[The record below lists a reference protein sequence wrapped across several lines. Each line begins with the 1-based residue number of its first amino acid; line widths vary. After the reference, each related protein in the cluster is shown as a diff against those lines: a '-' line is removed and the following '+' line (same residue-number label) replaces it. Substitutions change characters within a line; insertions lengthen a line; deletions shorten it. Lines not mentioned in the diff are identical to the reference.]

1 MRRGLFLKILVGLSF
16 LSFLI
21 SFCITEPTDISAE
34 DQKEKPLYTDYRV
47 GPENVLNIDVYYG
60 KGEKF
65 SQKVKVSSDGYI
77 TFPFL
82 GKVKIGGLT
91 VSEVEQKLKTLLGK
105 DYFVNPQVSVFVEEY
120 STVSILGEVEKPGV
134 YPIQGNLTVVKLISM
149 AGGFTKI
156 AAPKKVK
163 VIRTLPDGNKKVIRV
178 NVYEIMKRGEK
189 GKEEDILLKPGD
201 IVIVPESIL

>member
-1 MRRGLFLKILVGLSF
+1 MRSRSFFKIFSGLSSLLF
-16 LSFLI
+16 SI
-21 SFCITEPTDISAE
+21 SLYAAEPTDVSTEA
-34 DQKEKPLYTDYRV
+34 QKRKPLYNDYRI

-60 KGEKF
+60 KGENL

-82 GKVKIGGLT
+82 GKVKVGGLT
-91 VSEVEQKLKTLLGK
+91 VSEVEQKLRDLLGR

-134 YPIQGNLTVVKLISM
+134 YPIQGNLTVVELISM

-163 VIRTLPDGNKKVIRV
+163 VIRTLPDGTKKVMRV
-178 NVYEIMKRGEK
+178 NVYDIMKRGEK
-189 GKEEDILLKPGD
+189 EKDILLKPGD
-201 IVIVPESIL
+201 VVIVPESIL